1 MTKCAKR
8 FGPNGIQS
16 LDALTMRILQG
27 PVAWDMTLTA
37 FGTPTGEGSKSSI
50 EENPDPRW
58 GKRRQRRDL
67 NGWHRHRFTGSD
79 ARDFGEEGWERKVS
93 GYVSGSSTTF
103 YRNTR
108 RFGERVFRSR
118 PQIRAWLAGL
128 QSWHGYSFTGS
139 DARDFGEEGWERRV
153 SGGKN
158 NYRNTRRFGT
168 RVFQSRPAIQRWLLE
183 MSRP

>member
-1 MTKCAKR
+1 
-8 FGPNGIQS
+8 
-16 LDALTMRILQG
+16 MRILQG

-58 GKRRQRRDL
+58 GKRRDL

-79 ARDFGEEGWERKVS
+79 ARDFGEEGWERKTAN
-93 GYVSGSSTTF
+93 GNTF

-118 PQIRAWLAGL
+118 PAIRAGWRGCNHGTDTGSPGLMRAISAKRAGRGRQQTVILSTGTHGVSANECSVQGL
-128 QSWHGYSFTGS
+128 QSKDGYLKCPDPS
-139 DARDFGEEGWERRV
+139 RRRV
-153 SGGKN
+153 SQKDGL
-158 NYRNTRRFGT
+158 R
-168 RVFQSRPAIQRWLLE
+168 
-183 MSRP
+183 